1 MTPPAQVSFPRYTT
15 PAPLPE
21 QPGFCK
27 TKRAAMLTLDKIVAR
42 LTVEKDNAACWI
54 ELGRDLHAP
63 IALVR
68 PAFVLT
74 QRWADGRDIDEI
86 AMLEAFV
93 KDIAVMAN
101 ALTSGDRCLLL
112 ERGGRIGAFAWIT
125 FRDYPLAIWHTLR
138 LPPDAAYLVYIFVR
152 PEFRRRGV
160 GTYLLGC
167 VMHHLQGAGY
177 DMLISGMQTDWE
189 RSIRLHRKV
198 GFKLR
203 KRFIKRKLMRVIPVP
218 PKEVAITP

>member
-1 MTPPAQVSFPRYTT
+1 MSA
-15 PAPLPE
+15 
-21 QPGFCK
+21 
-27 TKRAAMLTLDKIVAR
+27 LDKIMAR
-42 LTVEKDNAACWI
+42 LSVANDDAPCWI

-63 IALVR
+63 ITRL
-68 PAFVLT
+68 PLQIQLT
-74 QRWADGRDIDEI
+74 RRWADDRDIEKI

-93 KDIAVMAN
+93 KDIAVMSN

-138 LPPDAAYLVYIFVR
+138 LPPKAAYLVYIFVR
-152 PEFRRRGV
+152 PEFRRQGV

-203 KRFIKRKLMRVIPVP
+203 KRFIKRKLIRVIPVP
-218 PKEVAITP
+218 PRKVEVMP